1 MVFLRYSLET
11 PDGLVT
17 ATGDTSSIT
26 VDESDRVFRIY
37 VSAADVASGK
47 LPYVPLCDTLLE
59 LYNITGDDR
68 EKKWRCMM
76 MILTTDDNKVLDE
89 ILEREGL
96 VVDAL
101 CVHMDG
107 AEDAHASGRPADL
120 QHSSKMHHQD
130 NARRPPSVVKD
141 DFAMALSRIAGL
153 CKGFDLTAIAMHG
166 SSVEGLEGKGTVLG
180 NERTGGSPIVL
191 NEPFSRIRISDQRSS
206 QHNVNAFNGGNGDSD
221 RSFASFYQG
230 RTGRDT
236 KSFPSPQV
244 QQWQQDIGAKGEYF
258 VSTS

>member
-1 MVFLRYSLET
+1 M
-11 PDGLVT
+11 
-17 ATGDTSSIT
+17 
-26 VDESDRVFRIY
+26 IY

-68 EKKWRCMM
+68 ERKWRCMM
-76 MILTTDDNKVLDE
+76 MILTTDDNRVLDE

-101 CVHMDG
+101 CVHTDG
-107 AEDAHASGRPADL
+107 AEDANASGRPADP
-120 QHSSKMHHQD
+120 QHSSKMRHQD
-130 NARRPPSVVKD
+130 SASRPPSVAKD
-141 DFAMALSRIAGL
+141 NFAIALSRIAGPR
-153 CKGFDLTAIAMHG
+153 KDFDLTAITMHS

-180 NERTGGSPIVL
+180 NERTGRSSIDL
-191 NEPFSRIRISDQRSS
+191 NELFSQIRICDQKSS
-206 QHNVNAFNGGNGDSD
+206 QHNVTVSNGGNGNSD

-236 KSFPSPQV
+236 ESSPSPQV